1 MKKYMGLEPNQDLN
15 RSKPELD
22 GSKLELN
29 QYLTQFNLFLN

>member
-1 MKKYMGLEPNQDLN
+1 MKKYMGLEPNQDLGT
-15 RSKPELD
+15 SKPELD